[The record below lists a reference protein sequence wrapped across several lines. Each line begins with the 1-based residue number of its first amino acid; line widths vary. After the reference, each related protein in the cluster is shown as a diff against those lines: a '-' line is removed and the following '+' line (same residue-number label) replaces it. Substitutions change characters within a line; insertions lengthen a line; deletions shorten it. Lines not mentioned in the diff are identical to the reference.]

1 MKKLLQHKQGVRT
14 DTLLD
19 KIYCDSSELVK
30 DINLMVGRRKKW
42 SITQEEMSWNCK
54 VSLSTIKRFE
64 SFKIDSLSL
73 YVNYKAVFC

>member
-1 MKKLLQHKQGVRT
+1 MKRLLQHNEGART

-19 KIYCDSSELVK
+19 KIYCDSSGLVK
-30 DINLMVGRRKKW
+30 EINLMVACRKNNK
-42 SITQEEMSWNCK
+42 ITQEEMSWNCK

-73 YVNYKAVFC
+73 YVNYKAVFY

>member
-1 MKKLLQHKQGVRT
+1 MKKLLQHNRGVKS

-19 KIYCDSSELVK
+19 KIHCDSSALVK
-30 DINLMVGRRKKW
+30 EINLMVECRKKW

-64 SFKIDSLSL
+64 AFKIDSLSL
-73 YVNYKAVFC
+73 YMNYQQIFN

>member
-1 MKKLLQHKQGVRT
+1 MKKLLQHNQGVKS

-19 KIYCDSSELVK
+19 KIHCDSSELVK
-30 DINLMVGRRKKW
+30 EINLMVACRKKC

-64 SFKIDSLSL
+64 AFKIDSLSL
-73 YVNYKAVFC
+73 YINYKAVF

>member
-1 MKKLLQHKQGVRT
+1 MKKLLQHKQGVT
-14 DTLLD
+14 SDTLLD

-30 DINLMVGRRKKW
+30 EINLMVECRKKW

-64 SFKIDSLSL
+64 AFKIDRLSL
-73 YVNYKAVFC
+73 YLNYKHIFT